1 VIVRDPVVIT
11 ASLPQFLAPGDRSQ
25 VLVELANTDGPE
37 GEYESSCSPHRA
49 GCRAADG
56 LRQTLSLPSGARSS
70 LVMPLE
76 GVASGADTLTIALT
90 GPDGLSLDRQE
101 Q

>member
-1 VIVRDPVVIT
+1 MQQDVIVRDPVVIT

-37 GEYESSCSPHRA
+37 GEYELSCSPHRA
-49 GCRAADG
+49 GCPGAAAAS
-56 LRQTLSLPSGARSS
+56 RQTLSLPSGARSS

-76 GVASGADTLTIALT
+76 GSCDRRRHADNRAD
-90 GPDGLSLDRQE
+90 GP
-101 Q
+101 